1 MDMSYYAVQ
10 FDTARDLLANNNPEG
25 VTGLYA
31 IYNSLANSSDLT
43 IEQINNYAKT
53 TLTKDYPEVIICV
66 YHVFFTQKQN
76 QQYRGKTISRI
87 NAYLE
92 IQDFKQR
99 CFKEISTV
107 LQVLLPSDGIE
118 WRFDKKWIKL

>member
-31 IYNSLANSSDLT
+31 IYNSLANSSDLSV
-43 IEQINNYAKT
+43 EQINEYAKT
-53 TLTKDYPEVIICV
+53 SLTNDYSEAIVCV
-66 YHVFFTQKQN
+66 FLVFFTTKSN
-76 QQYRGKTISRI
+76 QQYRGKVISRI
-87 NAYLE
+87 EAYLD

-118 WRFDKKWIKL
+118 WRFDKK

>member
-31 IYNSLANSSDLT
+31 IYTSLSNSSDLSV
-43 IEQINNYAKT
+43 EQINKYAKT
-53 TLTKDYPEVIICV
+53 SLTKDYPEAIVCV
-66 YHVFFTQKQN
+66 YHIFFTSKHN
-76 QQYRGKTISRI
+76 QQYKNKTISRI
-87 NAYLE
+87 QAYLD

-99 CFKEISTV
+99 CFKEISEV
-107 LQVLLPSDGIE
+107 LQDLLPQDNIE
-118 WRFDKKWIKL
+118 WRFDKKWIK